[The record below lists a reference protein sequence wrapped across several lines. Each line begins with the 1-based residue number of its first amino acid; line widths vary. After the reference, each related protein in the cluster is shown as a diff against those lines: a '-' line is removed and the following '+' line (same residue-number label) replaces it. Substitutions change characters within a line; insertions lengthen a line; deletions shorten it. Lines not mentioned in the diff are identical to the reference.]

1 MELEKLVQLE
11 SYFQYELL
19 ELDKKR
25 DEILKNLDLVNQLI
39 EKSTTKANISPVW
52 DINLLEVLRNFI

>member
-19 ELDKKR
+19 ELDRKR
-25 DEILKNLDLVNQLI
+25 DEILKNLGLVNQLI
-39 EKSTTKANISPVW
+39 EKSTTKANIPPVW

>member
-1 MELEKLVQLE
+1 MELEKLIQLE

-19 ELDKKR
+19 ELDRKR
-25 DEILKNLDLVNQLI
+25 DEILKNLDLVNKLI
-39 EKSTTKANISPVW
+39 EKSTTRANIPPVW